1 LELGTEQR
9 AELVRM
15 ANQIAG
21 NFAHHPAEQAA
32 GEVAA
37 HLRSFWT
44 PSMLRDLSAAVA
56 RGSEPDGSSALD
68 PVVTAAVRLLG

>member
-1 LELGTEQR
+1 MITEQQ

-32 GEVAA
+32 AEVAD

-44 PSMLRDLSAAVA
+44 PLMLRDLSAAA
-56 RGSEPDGSSALD
+56 SELGPDGAASLD
-68 PVVTAAVRLLG
+68 PIVTAAVRLLG